1 VAIQDKISF
10 DDMLTKNIIL
20 NWENVIPK
28 ITDDDLLGTIKLE
41 GVEAKKYMFDLEGF
55 LITRNIVKEFI
66 YPIIRINGFY
76 SSTDYDG
83 KDIELKIIDAG
94 ILTKYY
100 TLFND

>member
-1 VAIQDKISF
+1 MAIQDKISF